1 MRWFPRDGF
10 GHTDC
15 LSSEQIPWLFSHPWL
30 HWVFESA
37 AYSIGFWVYN
47 RQRKR
52 AGDFLPTAN
61 RWSVVVAAI
70 VGAALGSKV
79 LSWFE
84 TPQETL
90 VHWNDLLYMMQGK
103 TIVGGILGG
112 VIAVE
117 LTKKWIGVKRRT
129 GDLFAVPICVGTAVG
144 RLGCFFAGLPDQT
157 YGVATSM
164 PWGVDFGDG
173 VRRHPTQLYEVVF
186 VLALGWILS
195 RLKPAREGDLFRA
208 FLVAYLFF
216 RLVIEFW
223 KPGVAVFLGMTAI
236 QWSCVLALI
245 WYSRD
250 LPYLVKLRWRRAA

>member
-1 MRWFPRDGF
+1 MGF
-10 GHTDC
+10 W
-15 LSSEQIPWLFSHPWL
+15 LVASQSVPWLFSYPWL

-37 AYSIGFWVYN
+37 AYSVGFWIYS
-47 RQRKR
+47 RERKR
-52 AGDFLPTAN
+52 SGDFLPTAD
-61 RWSVVVAAI
+61 RLSIVVAAI

-90 VHWNDLLYMMQGK
+90 AHWNDLLFLMQGK

-117 LTKKWIGVKRRT
+117 LTKKWIGVTQRT
-129 GDLFAVPICVGTAVG
+129 GDLFAVPICIGTAVG

-173 VRRHPTQLYEVVF
+173 IRRHPTQLYEVVF
-186 VLALGWILS
+186 VLGLAWVLAHVRGV
-195 RLKPAREGDLFRA
+195 RGGDRFRA

-216 RLVIEFW
+216 RLLIEFW
-223 KPGVAVFLGMTAI
+223 KPGIPVLAGMTAI
-236 QWSCVLALI
+236 QWSCVLALL

-250 LPYLVKLRWRRAA
+250 LPYLVKLRWAQAE